1 MSRAINIRMILRII
15 GSLLIIEGLFMW
27 LPVITCFI
35 YKESDALPFGG
46 CALLAIAGG
55 FALTR
60 VREKRR
66 SLAKRDG
73 YLLTAAVWLTF
84 CIGGM
89 MPFLMCHPQL
99 DVSSAFFEAASAFT
113 TTGASVLVSPATTY
127 SHGMLLWQA
136 LLQWLGGMGIIV
148 FTLAIVPAFNTT
160 GGLQM
165 FNAEVT
171 GVTHD
176 KLLPRISHT
185 AMALWGV
192 YVALTGIVA
201 VLYWLGPM
209 TLFDSVCHAF
219 GTVSTGGFSNR
230 AGGIGEFNSDYVMA
244 VCTIFML
251 LGGTSFA
258 LIFRAARMQWRSI
271 AADRTFRIFL
281 IVVVLFTACF
291 ALFAVSDGKVESWR
305 EVVLYPAFMVVST
318 ITSTGYTIP
327 QFVVYEPFILAL
339 MVLMM
344 FSGGCAGSTSGGVK
358 IDRLIYLSKYLNNE
372 VKHCVMPNAVLPVR
386 INGRVVNP
394 DLVKKV
400 VSFLAIFAI
409 ATVMGGVALSMM
421 GYPFVDSFFSSLS
434 CICNTGIGSSI
445 IGYGDDFTTLPTA
458 AKWVLSLLMVIGR
471 LEVFTIMVLF
481 TRTFW
486 RR

>member
-1 MSRAINIRMILRII
+1 MQRNINYRMIARII
-15 GSLLIIEGLFMW
+15 GSLLVIEGLFM
-27 LPVITCFI
+27 LMPIITCII
-35 YKESDALPFGG
+35 YNESDLKSFSL
-46 CALLAIAGG
+46 CAIIAMAVGIT
-55 FALTR
+55 LSR
-60 VREKRR
+60 VKEKRR
-66 SLAKRDG
+66 SMAKRDG
-73 YLLTAAVWLTF
+73 YLLTASVWLTF
-84 CIGGM
+84 CLCGM
-89 MPFLMCHPQL
+89 MPFMFCHPNL
-99 DVSSAFFEAASAFT
+99 DISSAFFEATSAFT
-113 TTGASVLVSPATTY
+113 TTGGSVLPTPALTY

-192 YVALTGIVA
+192 YVILTLVVIF
-201 VLYWLGPM
+201 LYWLGPM
-209 TLFDSVCHAF
+209 DLYDSICHAF
-219 GTVSTGGFSNR
+219 GTISTGGFSNR
-230 AGGIGEFNSDYVMA
+230 VGGIGEFKSDYVMA
-244 VCTIFML
+244 VCTVFML

-258 LIFRAARMQWRSI
+258 LIFRAARFQWHSV
-271 AADRTFRIFL
+271 ASDRTFRLFIG
-281 IVVVLFTACF
+281 VVILFTACF
-291 ALFAVSDGKVESWR
+291 ALYAVSDGRVDTWR

-327 QFVVYEPFILAL
+327 QFVIYEPFILAL
-339 MVLMM
+339 MVIMM

-358 IDRLIYLSKYLNNE
+358 IDRLIYLGKYLNNE

-400 VSFLAIFAI
+400 VSFLAIFVI
-409 ATVMGGVALSMM
+409 CTVLGGVALSMM
-421 GYPFVDSFFSSLS
+421 GFPFVDSFFSSLS

-458 AKWVLSLLMVIGR
+458 AKWVLSLLMIIGR
-471 LEVFTIMVLF
+471 LEVYTIIVLL
-481 TRTFW
+481 TPTFW

>member
-1 MSRAINIRMILRII
+1 MSRAINFRMILRII
-15 GSLLIIEGLFMW
+15 GSLLIIEGFFMF

-35 YKESDALPFGG
+35 YRESDALPFAG
-46 CALLAIAGG
+46 CALLAITGG

-84 CIGGM
+84 CICGM
-89 MPFLMCHPQL
+89 MPFLVCHPQL
-99 DVSSAFFEAASAFT
+99 DISSAFFEAASAFT
-113 TTGASVLVSPATTY
+113 TTGASVLASPATTY

-258 LIFRAARMQWRSI
+258 LIFRAARMQWRAI
-271 AADRTFRIFL
+271 AADRTFRIFI

-481 TRTFW
+481 TRVFW